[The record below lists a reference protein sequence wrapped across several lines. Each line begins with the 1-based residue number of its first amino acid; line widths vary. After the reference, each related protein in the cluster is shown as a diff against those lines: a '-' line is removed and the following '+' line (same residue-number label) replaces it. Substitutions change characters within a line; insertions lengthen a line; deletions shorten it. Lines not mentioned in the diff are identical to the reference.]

1 MSISLSQRQP
11 SARQKAVPKYSA
23 LCPVAIGGEVTA
35 MDHSMTIATLV
46 AVTFFAAGI
55 VKGVTGMG
63 LPTVAIGVLGAF
75 MSPLSAASLL
85 LIPSF
90 VTNIWQLVTGPSFKA
105 LLSRL
110 WLMMAGI
117 VIGTLLG
124 AKLLVSANTKWTT
137 VGLGAALA
145 AYAVLGL
152 VARPLSVSAR
162 LERWLSP
169 LVGLV
174 TGLVTGGTGV
184 FVIPAVPY
192 LQALGLGKDDLVQA
206 LGLSFT
212 ISTIALGIGLSG
224 SGAFHGSEILAS
236 GLAILPALA
245 GMWFGTVIRERIS
258 PQVFRRWFLI
268 CLVLLGLELL
278 IRPLL

>member
-1 MSISLSQRQP
+1 MD
-11 SARQKAVPKYSA
+11 YSTTIIA
-23 LCPVAIGGEVTA
+23 LI
-35 MDHSMTIATLV
+35 
-46 AVTFFAAGI
+46 AVTFFFAGI

-63 LPTVAIGVLGAF
+63 LPTVAMGVLGAF
-75 MSPLSAASLL
+75 MPPVAAASLL

-90 VTNIWQLVTGPSFKA
+90 ITNVWQLFTGPSFKA
-105 LLSRL
+105 LLARL

-117 VIGTLLG
+117 VVGTLVG
-124 AKLLVSANTKWTT
+124 ARLLTSANSKWAT

-152 VARPLSVSAR
+152 LARPMSVPR
-162 LERWLSP
+162 RIERWLSP
-169 LVGLV
+169 FVGLV
-174 TGLVTGGTGV
+174 TGLVTGATGV

-192 LQALGLGKDDLVQA
+192 LQALGMGKDDLVQA

-224 SGAFHGSEILAS
+224 NGTFHGSGILAS
-236 GLAILPALA
+236 GLAILPALG

-258 PQVFRRWFLI
+258 PPVFRRWFLI
-268 CLVLLGLELL
+268 CLVLLGIELL
-278 IRPLL
+278 IHPLL